1 MKKNNGFTLIEL
13 IAVLVIISIIAL
25 LAAPNI
31 ITLMQSTKE
40 KSLISEVK
48 EMLST
53 ATYMHKTTKATTINM
68 RNLTGTVP
76 VTDPYGYTYVLDADD
91 DGEFSYFTFIE
102 PTDNPS
108 ADPSS
113 MTQRKVKVFIKSC
126 KTDDS
131 GKKCHYVCKGENQTE
146 LEVTDNCSMS

>member
-1 MKKNNGFTLIEL
+1 MKKNGFTLIEL

-40 KSLISEVK
+40 KSFISEVN

-68 RNLTGTVP
+68 RNLTGTIP
-76 VTDPYGYTYVLDADD
+76 VTDPYGYTYVLDADES
-91 DGEFSYFTFIE
+91 GEFSYFTFIE
-102 PTDNPS
+102 PDSS
-108 ADPSS
+108 ADPTA

-131 GKKCHYVCKGENQTE
+131 GRKCHYVCKGENQTKM
-146 LEVTDNCSMS
+146 EVTDNCSIS